1 MSEGTRPITP
11 SIIEIR
17 RLLAIADR
25 DLQQAQFDNLHLD
38 TRFSLAYNAVL
49 QLATVILRLHG
60 VRVRKPAFHRQTFV
74 ELAKQLGLHQQ
85 EMVAS
90 FERARRK
97 RNIVAYEQPG
107 AVSASE
113 LADLV
118 AQAGEFRSW
127 VQQELDKRMRT
138 RDGPVSDAM
147 A

>member
-1 MSEGTRPITP
+1 MSEGTRPVTP

-25 DLQQAQFDNLHLD
+25 DLRQAQFDNLHLD
-38 TRFSLAYNAVL
+38 TRFSLAYNAAL
-49 QLATVILRLHG
+49 QLATVIVRLHG

-74 ELAKQLGLHQQ
+74 ELAELLDAHQQ

-118 AQAGEFRSW
+118 EQVSQFRSW
-127 VQQELDKRMRT
+127 VQQEFDKRMRT
-138 RDGPVSDAM
+138 SDGPASDVAP
-147 A
+147 